1 MRGTRG
7 NLWAL
12 GGSYGQQAAAGVAG
26 SNLCFFSVG
35 LLVSPPARGIGASPT
50 LTQLEADLHPSLA
63 ERERAFLREARPGF
77 TKISARRQT
86 VVM

>member
-26 SNLCFFSVG
+26 SHLCFFPVG

-63 ERERAFLREARPGF
+63 ERERNCTLREAREVY
-77 TKISARRQT
+77 QNT